1 MKESMLT
8 MGIMEMSL
16 EKVYLLGG
24 DCDIILR
31 NMTNVILFI
40 MLILLW
46 MFTWFF
52 SGLLNN
58 YYG

>member
-1 MKESMLT
+1 MLT
-8 MGIMEMSL
+8 ICIMEMSL
-16 EKVYLLGG
+16 ENVYLLGG
-24 DCDIILR
+24 GCDIILT